1 MVFDLA
7 DDAEILKRAG
17 INSASGMALVPGFNM
32 QEYLALDDS
41 EKFEYMASFRD
52 EVFFDKTPQEQEEV
66 LEIAYENL
74 ELLKQSGL
82 SVEEISEAETTEV
95 LNMSGRVPSFMAQ
108 GGDLLNKGN
117 VRLSTDRR
125 TMTDKQSESWK
136 QRQESSSQM

>member
-41 EKFEYMASFRD
+41 EKFEYMALFRD

-95 LNMSGRVPSFMAQ
+95 LNMSGRFPPLWHRVETC
-108 GGDLLNKGN
+108 
-117 VRLSTDRR
+117 STRA
-125 TMTDKQSESWK
+125 M
-136 QRQESSSQM
+136 